1 MTKMTFTPEIIATID
16 NMDFLQFNN
25 LIIKHKELIIN
36 EAKSNLR
43 FRQVFIAKL
52 KRFYND
58 CNLAPIYLQY
68 EK

>member
-1 MTKMTFTPEIIATID
+1 MAIKFTPDVIKSID
-16 NMDFLQFNN
+16 ELDFLQFNN
-25 LIIKHKELIIN
+25 LIIKHKDLIIS

-68 EK
+68 GK

>member
-1 MTKMTFTPEIIATID
+1 MAKMTFTPEMIATID
-16 NMDFLQFNN
+16 DMDFLQFNN
-25 LIIKHKELIIN
+25 LIIKHKTVIIN
-36 EAKSNLR
+36 EARANLR

>member
-1 MTKMTFTPEIIATID
+1 MAKTTFTPEMIATID
-16 NMDFLQFNN
+16 DMDFLQFNN
-25 LIIKHKELIIN
+25 LIIKHKTVIIS

-43 FRQVFIAKL
+43 FRQVFVSKL